1 LKAYVEYLNMLISL
15 TEKIRETQ
23 GEKIDESADI
33 IVDAIQN
40 GKMVF
45 FWGPGGHSSIFAEDV
60 LYREGELACINPI
73 IDSNIA
79 LSHGALKEI
88 NYFERIPEIA
98 KAIIKSNQVTKGD
111 VIVIGSAY
119 GVNPVCIAGALYCK
133 ELGVKVIAVTSHA
146 FSDALDN
153 DDARHENK
161 QGLYE
166 IADVYINSFSPPDDL
181 VLIREGFKQKF
192 GSIGTIMQLL
202 TSKALTTTVIEKL
215 IEINGEAP
223 VWRNA
228 LEKDGKEFNEKYM
241 ERMWH
246 CAKSM

>member
-1 LKAYVEYLNMLISL
+1 MLISL
-15 TEKIRETQ
+15 TTNVRDSQSERIE
-23 GEKIDESADI
+23 ESADI
-33 IVDAIQN
+33 IVNAILNDQN
-40 GKMVF
+40 VF

-60 LYREGELACINPI
+60 LYREGELACIIPI

-98 KAIIKSNQVTKGD
+98 KAIMKANQVSKDD

-133 ELGVKVIAVTSHA
+133 ELGAKVIAVTSHA

-153 DDARHENK
+153 DDTRHEK
-161 QGLYE
+161 KLGLYE
-166 IADVYINSFSPPDDL
+166 IADVYINSFSPSDDL
-181 VLIREGFKQKF
+181 VLKKDGFNQKF

-215 IEINGEAP
+215 IEKSGEAP

-241 ERMWH
+241 DRMWH
-246 CAKSM
+246 CVKAM